1 MNSTTKWQFQRL
13 PPEAQRA
20 ALWRLAWSGLN
31 VEQIA
36 DRIGWSA
43 HEVRRMMD
51 EESTQSIPSWQSAG
65 TWIRTA
71 SARPG

>member
-1 MNSTTKWQFQRL
+1 MNRPSKLQFQRL

-43 HEVRRMMD
+43 QQVRRAMD
-51 EESTQSIPSWQSAG
+51 EESIQVPAWRIPE
-65 TWIRTA
+65 TWAA
-71 SARPG
+71 SHLRA